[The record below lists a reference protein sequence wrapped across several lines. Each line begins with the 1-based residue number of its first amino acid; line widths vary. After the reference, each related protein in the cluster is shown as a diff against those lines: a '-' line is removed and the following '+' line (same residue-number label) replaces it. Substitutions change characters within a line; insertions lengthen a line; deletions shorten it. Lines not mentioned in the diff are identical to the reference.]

1 MAESRQNGETDKFQR
16 YLAMLEM
23 IPRAPQHTTTP
34 ELADRLRSR
43 GFEVTLRTVQ
53 RDLERLSSQFGLFCD
68 ETVRLKKWA
77 WLKTADVLDIP
88 RLSLHAALTFKL
100 VEQHLA
106 ATLPPATLAFL
117 QPYFDAAGRALT
129 QDSAISFADWA
140 NRVRIIDR
148 GPVLL
153 APAVADQIHDLVY
166 LALLENRT
174 LQLEYL
180 RLGGTDVRAY
190 TVHPQALAVRQGV
203 IYLVCVFDG
212 HDNLRQLALHRIQ
225 SAKLGDKTAQRR
237 ADFDMDQYIAQGE
250 FGTRKGQMIPLHC
263 RFRAR
268 NGEHLRETPLSADQT
283 IEDDG
288 EDYFILRATV
298 PWTAELNRWLLGWG
312 PTMQVLGPPAL
323 REEIEARIRE
333 MYAQLGAC

>member
-1 MAESRQNGETDKFQR
+1 MVSQKTDGETDKFQR

-34 ELADRLRSR
+34 ELTDRLRSR

-68 ETVRLKKWA
+68 ETMRLKKWA

-153 APAVADQIHDLVY
+153 APADADQVHDLVY
-166 LALLENRT
+166 QALLENRT

-212 HDNLRQLALHRIQ
+212 HDDLRQLALHRIQ

>member
-1 MAESRQNGETDKFQR
+1 MAKSFQNGETDKFQR
-16 YLAMLEM
+16 YLVMLDL
-23 IPRAPQHTTTP
+23 IPREPQHTTTR
-34 ELADRLRSR
+34 ELNDRLHSR
-43 GFEVTLRTVQ
+43 GFKVDLRTVQ
-53 RDLERLSSQFGLFCD
+53 RDLERLASQFGLICD
-68 ETVRLKKWA
+68 ESTRPKQWA

-88 RLSLHAALTFKL
+88 RLNRHAALTFKL

-129 QDSAISFADWA
+129 QDSAIHFADWA

-148 GPVLL
+148 GPLLL
-153 APAVADQIHDLVY
+153 APAVEDKIHDTVY
-166 LALLENRT
+166 QALLENRT
-174 LQLEYL
+174 LQVEYT
-180 RLGGTDVRAY
+180 RLGGTQARTY

-212 HDNLRQLALHRIQ
+212 HDDLRQLALHRIQ
-225 SAKLGDKTAQRR
+225 SAKLGDKTAQRQ

-250 FGTRKGQMIPLHC
+250 FGTSKGQMIPLHC

-283 IEDDG
+283 IEEDG

-298 PWTAELNRWLLGWG
+298 PRTAELDRWLLGWG

-333 MYAQLGAC
+333 MYAQLGER

>member
-1 MAESRQNGETDKFQR
+1 MVSQKTDGETDKFQR
-16 YLAMLEM
+16 YLAMLRM
-23 IPRAPQHTTTP
+23 IPRMPQYTTAP
-34 ELADRLRSR
+34 ELFEQLDAG
-43 GFEVTLRTVQ
+43 GFKVTLRTVQ
-53 RDLERLSSQFGLFCD
+53 RDLERLSGQFGLCCD
-68 ETVRLKKWA
+68 ETARLKKWA

-88 RLSLHAALTFKL
+88 RLNRHAALTFKL

-129 QDSAISFADWA
+129 QDSAIHFADWA

-148 GPVLL
+148 GPMLL
-153 APAVADQIHDLVY
+153 APAVEDKIHDTVY
-166 LALLENRT
+166 QALLENHT
-174 LQLEYL
+174 LQVEYI
-180 RLGGTDVRAY
+180 RLGGAQARTY

-212 HDNLRQLALHRIQ
+212 HDDLRQLALHRIQ

-250 FGTRKGQMIPLHC
+250 FGTSKGQMIQLHC
-263 RFRAR
+263 RFRSR

-283 IEDDG
+283 IEEDG

-298 PWTAELNRWLLGWG
+298 PRTAELDRWLLGWG
-312 PTMQVLGPPAL
+312 PTMQVLGPPVL

-333 MYAQLGAC
+333 MYAQLGER